1 MSPDLF
7 SQEPCD
13 PLELIL
19 ASFSREAVRSLLNLQ
34 DQSILLHKINPVNQ
48 PVQNHLCHISM
59 HGDILSLNFRLHIT
73 QKQMEKILKESFS
86 KKLTYNEILDWG
98 KEFCNV
104 VAGYVS
110 RIMQQSNSK
119 IEYSLPITTP
129 SDFLAL
135 SKESYHSEKKGFWR
149 ITTPFGP
156 LICSFCASRFEP
168 SLDFLSITANQI
180 KNTTLPQDP
189 EFL

>member
-1 MSPDLF
+1 MNSDLF
-7 SQEPCD
+7 PKELCD

-19 ASFSREAVRSLLNLQ
+19 ASFSGEAARSLLNLQ
-34 DQSILLHKINPVNQ
+34 DQSILLHKINPENQ
-48 PVQNHLCHISM
+48 PTQSQLCHISM

-73 QKQMEKILKESFS
+73 HKQIEQILKESFS
-86 KKLTYNEILDWG
+86 KNLTYDEILDWG

-110 RIMQQSNSK
+110 KIMQQSNSK

-129 SDFLAL
+129 SYFLTL
-135 SKESYHSEKKGFWR
+135 SKEYYQSEKKASWK

-189 EFL
+189 ETL

>member
-1 MSPDLF
+1 MNPDSF
-7 SQEPCD
+7 SQDPSD

-34 DQSILLHKINPVNQ
+34 DHSILLHKINPDSQ
-48 PVQNHLCHISM
+48 PIQNHLCHISL
-59 HGDILSLNFRLHIT
+59 HGDILSVNFRLHIT
-73 QKQMEKILKESFS
+73 QKQIEKILEGSFS
-86 KKLTYNEILDWG
+86 KTLTYNEILDWG

-129 SDFLAL
+129 AYFLAL
-135 SKESYHSEKKGFWR
+135 SQETYHSEKKASWK